1 MKGGK
6 RVARVFFLWVHF
18 LLGEEKKEQMQ
29 IITMPLNL
37 HVFRSKKVSLY
48 FISLHVVVIVKIIGA
63 LYIVICCS

>member
-6 RVARVFFLWVHF
+6 RVVRVFFLWVHF